1 MEQRSQVHEIV
12 NELWRALHELGSPA
26 TTGEIERWGF
36 SIHAALSASGREFHN
51 HDHVIDLVTGSEPLE
66 VIAALYHDA
75 VYIQVDL
82 GPPRSMRDE
91 LTSVLAQC
99 ADGWRVLPS
108 AAAPVTG
115 DVLHVFGRQVGDV
128 VAPTT
133 GLNELSSALVAAI
146 QLEQALSREQRVVI
160 AACIE
165 QTIPFRVDPVPAL
178 ARRLGELGLSGAAL
192 EELGEQGA

>member
-36 SIHAALSASGREFHN
+36 SVHAALSASGREFHN

-91 LTSVLAQC
+91 LSSVLAQG
-99 ADGWRVLPS
+99 ADGWRVLPG
-108 AAAPVTG
+108 AAEPVRG
-115 DVLHVFGRQVGDV
+115 AGLQGFDRRVGDV
-128 VAPTT
+128 VTPT
-133 GLNELSSALVAAI
+133 
-146 QLEQALSREQRVVI
+146 
-160 AACIE
+160 
-165 QTIPFRVDPVPAL
+165 
-178 ARRLGELGLSGAAL
+178 
-192 EELGEQGA
+192 